1 MIISEW
7 IAGNEKIE
15 VEKAGNGLYFIN
27 YGVGVSR
34 AGIKYH
40 VCFAG
45 GFDSYEKAVET
56 LKKHRPGVVKR

>member
-7 IAGNEKIE
+7 IADGEKIE
-15 VEKAGNGLYFIN
+15 IEKAGNGLYFIN

-34 AGIKYH
+34 AGIKYNSG
-40 VCFAG
+40 FAG

-56 LKKHRPGVVKR
+56 LEKHRPGAIKR